1 MEEENFKEEIF
12 DVVDEDDQ
20 VIDQLPRS
28 VVHAKNLLHRAASVF
43 VFNSSGELLLQ
54 KRSANKDEFP
64 GCLTASASGHLGA
77 GEDYDLAMQR
87 EMEEEIGLKTELT
100 RLKKFRGGSHNAFEH
115 AVLYRTDADE
125 IPFFDLEEIES
136 LHFFEMKT
144 LDEMIEEKPEQFTP
158 PFLEQYK
165 WYRSR

>member
-1 MEEENFKEEIF
+1 MVEEIF

-20 VIDQLPRS
+20 VINQLPRS
-28 VVHAKNLLHRAASVF
+28 VVHAKKLLHRAASVF
-43 VFNSSGELLLQ
+43 VFNSAGELLLQ

-64 GCLTASASGHLGA
+64 GCFTASASGHLST
-77 GEDYDLAMQR
+77 GEEYDIAMQR

-100 RLKKFRGGSHNAFEH
+100 RLKKFKGGSHNAFEH
-115 AVLYRTDADE
+115 AVLYQTEANE
-125 IPFFDLEEIES
+125 ISFFDPEEIES
-136 LHFFEMKT
+136 VHFFELKT
-144 LDEMIEEKPEQFTP
+144 LDQMIKEKPEQFTP